1 MIIREA
7 PTEEERRRIRRLKAL
22 DYSCMAVSALIV
34 VLTILAL
41 IYGRGG
47 VRMLDLHCHILPGL
61 DDGAQ
66 SDLDTLRMARIAAD
80 SGTRGIVCTPH
91 CSTDDPF
98 LPDRLRRILNA
109 TDRANELLA
118 REEIPLRLFSGM
130 ELLCVTSPFPLLRQG
145 EFLTLAGTR
154 YLLIEF
160 PFDIRSAAIAD
171 AAAAVEEAELVPVI
185 AHPERY
191 FCVQWTPELVRGWAD
206 RGWLIQLNR
215 GSLTGG
221 FGGEVRDCAVWIAR
235 RQLADLVASDAH
247 SPDIRTPD
255 LSEGYLWAA
264 QNCSEEY
271 AELLFRI
278 NPRLMLADQP
288 IARVTG

>member
-1 MIIREA
+1 
-7 PTEEERRRIRRLKAL
+7 
-22 DYSCMAVSALIV
+22 
-34 VLTILAL
+34 
-41 IYGRGG
+41 
-47 VRMLDLHCHILPGL
+47 MLDLHCHILPGL

-66 SDLDTLRMARIAAD
+66 SDLDTMRMARIAAD

-221 FGGEVRDCAVWIAR
+221 FGGEVDRPAAAGRSGGQR
-235 RQLADLVASDAH
+235 RPQ
-247 SPDIRTPD
+247 P
-255 LSEGYLWAA
+255 GYPHAGFVRGLPVGRAK
-264 QNCSEEY
+264 
-271 AELLFRI
+271 LL
-278 NPRLMLADQP
+278 
-288 IARVTG
+288 

>member
-1 MIIREA
+1 
-7 PTEEERRRIRRLKAL
+7 
-22 DYSCMAVSALIV
+22 
-34 VLTILAL
+34 
-41 IYGRGG
+41 
-47 VRMLDLHCHILPGL
+47 MLDLHCHILPGL

-66 SDLDTLRMARIAAD
+66 SDLDALRMARIAAD

>member
-1 MIIREA
+1 
-7 PTEEERRRIRRLKAL
+7 
-22 DYSCMAVSALIV
+22 
-34 VLTILAL
+34 
-41 IYGRGG
+41 
-47 VRMLDLHCHILPGL
+47 MLDLHCHILPGL

-98 LPDRLRRILNA
+98 LSDRLRLILSE

-118 REEIPLRLFSGM
+118 REEIPLRLYSGM
-130 ELLCVTSPFPLLRQG
+130 ELLCVTSPLPLLRQG

-160 PFDIRSAAIAD
+160 PF
-171 AAAAVEEAELVPVI
+171 
-185 AHPERY
+185 AHPVRY

-206 RGWLIQLNR
+206 RGWLLQLNR

-221 FGGEVRDCAVWIAR
+221 FGSEVRDCAVWIAQ

-247 SPDIRTPD
+247 SPEFRTPD
-255 LSEGYLWAA
+255 LTEGFRWVAH
-264 QNCSEEY
+264 NCSEEY

-278 NPRLMLADQP
+278 NPRLMLADQMV
-288 IARVTG
+288 ARISG